1 METRHLSASSANQRL
16 AAVKSFLSYCA
27 GADPAQV
34 AVWLDIKHV
43 KPARTPSRAPDAL
56 TMPVVEALIR
66 APGQHTRRAA
76 PSMSGSS
83 GIRSTC
89 SPAGRSSRPTS
100 RGRAATGMSPTPSN
114 APAHAEAVSGLWT
127 RGYFLRQA
135 SKVGPGTVAALTRL
149 LDGKAIEAQG
159 YRSCMNILD
168 LGKRGSRVLL
178 EQACRGL
185 VDEDPHRQIT
195 YTAVKNRITALRA
208 GLDARPTTDGDI
220 IGGIVTSPT
229 VGAPGRRDTSR
240 AHLAGAGAFS
250 LDALRSAGDQ
260 TEGRR

>member
-1 METRHLSASSANQRL
+1 MT
-16 AAVKSFLSYCA
+16 
-27 GADPAQV
+27 DPE
-34 AVWLDIKHV
+34 H
-43 KPARTPSRAPDAL
+43 
-56 TMPVVEALIR
+56 
-66 APGQHTRRAA
+66 
-76 PSMSGSS
+76 
-83 GIRSTC
+83 
-89 SPAGRSSRPTS
+89 
-100 RGRAATGMSPTPSN
+100 

-135 SKVGPGTVAALTRL
+135 AKVGPGTVAALTRL
-149 LDGKAIEAQG
+149 LDGKVIEAQG

-168 LGKRGSRVLL
+168 LGGRGSRVLL

-208 GLDARPTTDGDI
+208 GLDARPT
-220 IGGIVTSPT
+220 VSNNENTSGVVVGLPV

-250 LDALRSAGDQ
+250 LDALRSAGDP
-260 TEGRR
+260 TGGDR